1 MTAGNSQK
9 KNMRDIAL
17 PTKDEERDIHTQTQK
32 IRKCLLCST
41 DFESEWAGE
50 RVCKKCKATAAWRQ
64 G

>member
-1 MTAGNSQK
+1 MS
-9 KNMRDIAL
+9 DIEL
-17 PTKDEERDIHTQTQK
+17 STKDEERELHTQK
-32 IRKCLLCST
+32 VRKCLLCST